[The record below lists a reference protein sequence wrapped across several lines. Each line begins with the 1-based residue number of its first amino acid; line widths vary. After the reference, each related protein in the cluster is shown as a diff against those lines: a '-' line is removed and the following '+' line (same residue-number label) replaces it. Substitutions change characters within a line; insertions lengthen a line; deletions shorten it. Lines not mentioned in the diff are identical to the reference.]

1 MQGVHTQCFTIQSTV
16 EQTTTS
22 LIDTVVDTIGGFVD
36 KCCSLFHHSTAW
48 NKAVWQSLSCVS
60 QRDTAIIHSELWY
73 NSVQDVSVMVM

>member
-16 EQTTTS
+16 EC

-73 NSVQDVSVMVM
+73 TSVYYEQDMSVMVM